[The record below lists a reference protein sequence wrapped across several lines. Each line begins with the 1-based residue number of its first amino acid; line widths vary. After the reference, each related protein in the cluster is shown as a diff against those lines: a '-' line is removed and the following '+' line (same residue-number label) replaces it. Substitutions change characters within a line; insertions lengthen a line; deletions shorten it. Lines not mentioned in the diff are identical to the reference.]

1 MNPPFQRVVVVDS
14 SYRPSVRRASL
25 AGAFYTLVPVR
36 PRRRGERRFLRTSAV
51 VSLRPPPAFNP
62 RPRRLSTPP
71 DAFQL
76 HPDVRLYGTT
86 LRRPPRSSHCS
97 TCGYCMARFDH
108 HCPFVGTCVA
118 RGNHRFFGAFLF
130 AGGVACVTYFAFG
143 IARMS
148 QAGLSEADAWRA
160 SGAFTTKVFHPSPGF
175 NV

>member
-1 MNPPFQRVVVVDS
+1 
-14 SYRPSVRRASL
+14 
-25 AGAFYTLVPVR
+25 
-36 PRRRGERRFLRTSAV
+36 
-51 VSLRPPPAFNP
+51 
-62 RPRRLSTPP
+62 
-71 DAFQL
+71 
-76 HPDVRLYGTT
+76 
-86 LRRPPRSSHCS
+86 
-97 TCGYCMARFDH
+97 MARFDH

-160 SGAFTTKVFHPSPGF
+160 SGAFTTKVFHQSPGF